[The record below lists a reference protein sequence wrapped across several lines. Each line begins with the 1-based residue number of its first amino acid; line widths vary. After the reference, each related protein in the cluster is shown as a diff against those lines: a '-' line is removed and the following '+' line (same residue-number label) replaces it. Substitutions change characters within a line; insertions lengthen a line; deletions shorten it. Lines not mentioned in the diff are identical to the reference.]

1 MAKSYYDIL
10 GVDKNAT
17 QAEIK
22 SAFRKLAKQYHPD
35 VNKTPEAESK
45 FKEIGEA
52 YATLGDEQKRKQY
65 DEFGHEAYT
74 QGAQGG
80 FGGFGNGGFSSW
92 TTAFDDDIDL
102 GSIFNDLFSGGFGF
116 RSSAKRKT
124 RAARGEDLLVRVNID
139 FMEAVKGTSKEIKIT
154 MDDRC
159 EDCNGLGGFNS
170 KTCSTCNGRGRV
182 VRTQQTL
189 FGTFQSETTCPDC
202 GGSGETF
209 EKKCSKCRGTGH
221 VSQNKTIKIEVPA
234 GVDTGTR
241 LRISGKGP
249 AGQNGGENGDIYIE
263 FQVKDHPLFKRERL
277 DIYLEVPIDIVTAV
291 LGGEVEIPIVEGN
304 LVVEVKAG
312 TQNGEKLRI
321 RNKGLPDPNG
331 SSKKGDMYLI
341 LKVIIPEKIDKKQK
355 DLLESLRST
364 DITSNSEFKNF
375 KKYL

>member
-1 MAKSYYDIL
+1 MAKSYYDVL

-35 VNKTPEAESK
+35 VNKRPEAESK
-45 FKEIGEA
+45 LKEIGEA

-74 QGAQGG
+74 QSAQGG

-116 RSSAKRKT
+116 RTNT
-124 RAARGEDLLVRVNID
+124 RRGNRPMKGEDLLVRVNLD
-139 FMEAVKGTSKEIKIT
+139 FEDSVKGTSKEIKLT
-154 MDDRC
+154 MDDTC
-159 EDCNGLGGFNS
+159 TECHGLGGFNEQ
-170 KTCSTCNGRGRV
+170 TCSTCNGRGRV
-182 VRTQQTL
+182 VRTQQTI

-202 GGSGETF
+202 AGSGKTF

-221 VSQNKTIKIEVPA
+221 VSQSKTINIEVPA
-234 GVDTGTR
+234 GVNTGSR

-249 AGQNGGENGDIYIE
+249 AGINGGENGDIYIE
-263 FQVKDHPLFKRERL
+263 FQVKEHPLFKRDGL
-277 DIYLEVPIDIVTAV
+277 DIYLEVPIDIATAI
-291 LGGEVEIPIVEGN
+291 LGGEVEIPTIYDN
-304 LVVEVKAG
+304 LVVEIKPG
-312 TQNGEKLRI
+312 IQNGEKLRI
-321 RNKGLPDPNG
+321 RNKGMSDPN
-331 SSKKGDMYLI
+331 SSTRKGDMYII
-341 LKVIIPEKIDKKQK
+341 LKVIIPDKLDKKQK
-355 DLLESLRST
+355 ELLEELKKT
-364 DITSNSEFKNF
+364 ELTNNSEFKTF